1 MRLCKS
7 TPITLSILFA
17 ISCANAFAQN
27 SFFGA
32 NPGGGSSSG
41 SKATQE
47 DDGAIGP
54 GIPPMNTPVTPAPAG
69 GDYTTDEK
77 RMQKKYKGNLQHAHQ
92 LITQGEAMMK
102 AAPNKESKEYKKGKI
117 MKEVGEKSIGD
128 LKTNNPFDSE
138 KEKPI
143 YAEPRKKVQ

>member
-1 MRLCKS
+1 MRPCKS

-17 ISCANAFAQN
+17 VCCTNAFAQN

-32 NPGGGSSSG
+32 NPSSGGSKS
-41 SKATQE
+41 TQE

-69 GDYTTDEK
+69 GDYTSDEK
-77 RMQKKYKGNLQHAHQ
+77 RVQKKYKGNLAHAKH
-92 LITQGEAMMK
+92 LIIEGEAMMK

-117 MKEVGEKSIGD
+117 MKEVGEKSVSD
-128 LKTNNPFDSE
+128 LKTNNPFDAE

-143 YAEPRKKVQ
+143 YAEPKKKVQ

>member
-1 MRLCKS
+1 MRPSKS
-7 TPITLSILFA
+7 APITLSILFA
-17 ISCANAFAQN
+17 VCCTNAFAQN

-32 NPGGGSSSG
+32 NPSMSSGGGS
-41 SKATQE
+41 KNTQE

-77 RMQKKYKGNLQHAHQ
+77 RMQKKYKGNLAHAHH

-102 AAPNKESKEYKKGKI
+102 ASPDKESRDYKKGKI
-117 MKEVGEKSIGD
+117 MKEVGEKSLID
-128 LKTNNPFDSE
+128 LKTNNPFDAE